1 MLIKNFNLHVV
12 LIQRIVPLLLDTLW
26 ILLVLLRRVEAYL
39 DSIDKFVLVI
49 TGLGHGLKRLS
60 PSKSL
65 VHSIDLNVHVVHA
78 LE

>member
-1 MLIKNFNLHVV
+1 MLINNFNLHVV

-49 TGLGHGLKRLS
+49 TGLGHGLELLS
-60 PSKSL
+60 PS
-65 VHSIDLNVHVVHA
+65 
-78 LE
+78 